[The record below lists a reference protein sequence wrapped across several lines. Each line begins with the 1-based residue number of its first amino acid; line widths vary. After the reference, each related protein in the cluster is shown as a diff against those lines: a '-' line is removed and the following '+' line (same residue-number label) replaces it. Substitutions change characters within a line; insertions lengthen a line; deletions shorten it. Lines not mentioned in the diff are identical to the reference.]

1 MLLFIALGA
10 MTVAALALV
19 AVPLLRRHRAVA
31 PRADYDVEVYRD
43 QLRELD
49 VDLERG
55 VISAEERD
63 SARLEIERR
72 LLAAAPAEPAPEAS
86 APDTTHLITAF
97 AVVVALPLFA
107 GSLYLWLGAPG
118 AGDRPIAT
126 RERPAT
132 PTAMAMP
139 EGGVPDVEQ
148 MVAGLAERLKAQP
161 NDLDGWLMLGRSY
174 SVLERFDEAVIA
186 LKHAEMLAEGD
197 ASVTAMLGEFLV
209 FAADGVVTPEA
220 KATFDDAVARDAGH
234 PAARFYLALAKHQV
248 GDARGA
254 LDDWLALLRDSD
266 PAAPWLPVLRQ
277 RIDETAAGLGVD
289 VAGLTSAAPTASAA
303 PAAPTASAAPAA
315 PTASAAP
322 SAPPPGPTAEDIAAA
337 AGMSADDQGEMIR
350 GMVAR
355 LAERLEDE
363 PDDLDGWLRLG
374 RSYGVLGEP
383 QKSRDAY
390 AQAAALS
397 PDDPDILQSYV
408 TAIMAAQPEDATV
421 PMEAVVVL
429 RQLATVDAENPSALW
444 LLGRAEAESG
454 DMDGARGLWRRL
466 LALLPPGGDDHATVE
481 SAIESLGNAT
491 SGG

>member
-10 MTVAALALV
+10 MTVVALALV

-31 PRADYDVEVYRD
+31 PRAGYDAEVYRD

-63 SARLEIERR
+63 GARLEIERR
-72 LLAAAPAEPAPEAS
+72 LLAAAPAEHAPEAS

-97 AVVVALPLFA
+97 AVVVALPLVA

-118 AGDRPIAT
+118 TVDQPIAA

-132 PTAMAMP
+132 PAVTAMP

-148 MVAGLAERLKAQP
+148 MVIGLAERLRSQP
-161 NDLDGWLMLGRSY
+161 DDLDGWIMLGRSY
-174 SVLERFDEAVIA
+174 SVLERFDEAVVA
-186 LKHAEMLAEGD
+186 LKHAEMMAEGD
-197 ASVTAMLGEFLV
+197 ASVTAMLGEFQV
-209 FAADGVVTPEA
+209 FAAGGVVTPEA

-234 PAARFYLALAKHQV
+234 PAARFYLALAKRQA

-266 PAAPWLPVLRQ
+266 PAATWLPVLHQ
-277 RIDETAAGLGVD
+277 RIDETADQLGVD
-289 VAGLTSAAPTASAA
+289 VAGLA
-303 PAAPTASAAPAA
+303 PAAP
-315 PTASAAP
+315 AAP
-322 SAPPPGPTAEDIAAA
+322 SAPPPGPTAEDMAAA
-337 AGMSADDQGEMIR
+337 AEMSSDDQNAMIR

-355 LAERLEDE
+355 LAARLEDE
-363 PDDLDGWLRLG
+363 PDDLEGWLRLG
-374 RSYGVLGEP
+374 RSYGVLGETP
-383 QKSRDAY
+383 KSRDAY

-397 PDDPDILQSYV
+397 PDDPAVLQSYV
-408 TAIMAAQPEDATV
+408 TAIMAAQPEDAAV

-429 RQLATVDAENPSALW
+429 RRLATVDAENTSALW

-454 DMDGARGLWRRL
+454 NTDAARGLWRRL
-466 LALLPPGGDDHATVE
+466 LALLPPGGDDHAAVE
-481 SAIESLGNAT
+481 GAIESLGGAS

>member
-31 PRADYDVEVYRD
+31 PRAGYDVEVYRD

-63 SARLEIERR
+63 GARLEIERR
-72 LLAAAPAEPAPEAS
+72 LLAAASAVRAPEAS

-97 AVVVALPLFA
+97 AVVVALPLVA

-118 AGDRPIAT
+118 AVDQPIAT

-148 MVAGLAERLKAQP
+148 MVIGLAERLKAQP
-161 NDLDGWLMLGRSY
+161 DDLDGWIMLGRSY
-174 SVLERFDEAVIA
+174 SVLERFDEAVVA
-186 LKHAEMLAEGD
+186 LKHAEMMAKGD
-197 ASVTAMLGEFLV
+197 ASVTAMLGEFQV
-209 FAADGVVTPEA
+209 FAAGGVVTPEA
-220 KATFDDAVARDAGH
+220 KANFDDAVARDAGH
-234 PAARFYLALAKHQV
+234 PAALFYLALAKRQV
-248 GDARGA
+248 GDAQGA

-266 PAAPWLPVLRQ
+266 PAATWLPVLRQ

-289 VAGLTSAAPTASAA
+289 VAGLTPAP
-303 PAAPTASAAPAA
+303 PA
-315 PTASAAP
+315 ASAAP
-322 SAPPPGPTAEDIAAA
+322 SAPPPGPTAEDVAAA

-363 PDDLDGWLRLG
+363 PGDLDGWLRLG

-397 PDDPDILQSYV
+397 PDDPAILQSYV
-408 TAIMAAQPEDATV
+408 TAIIAAQPEDATV

-429 RQLATVDAENPSALW
+429 RQLATVDAENSSALW

-454 DMDGARGLWRRL
+454 NMDAARGLWRRL

-481 SAIESLGNAT
+481 SAIESLGAAS

>member
-31 PRADYDVEVYRD
+31 PRAGYDVEVYRD

-63 SARLEIERR
+63 GARLEIERR
-72 LLAAAPAEPAPEAS
+72 LLAAAPAEDAPEAS

-97 AVVVALPLFA
+97 AVVVALPLVA

-118 AGDRPIAT
+118 AVDQPIAT

-132 PTAMAMP
+132 PTVTAMP

-148 MVAGLAERLKAQP
+148 MVIGLAERLKAQP
-161 NDLDGWLMLGRSY
+161 DDLDGWIMLGRSY
-174 SVLERFDEAVIA
+174 SVLERFDEAVVA
-186 LKHAEMLAEGD
+186 LKHAEMMAKGD

-209 FAADGVVTPEA
+209 FAAGGVVTPEA

-234 PAARFYLALAKHQV
+234 PAARFYLALAKSQI
-248 GDARGA
+248 GDAQGA

-266 PAAPWLPVLRQ
+266 PAATWLPVLRQ

-289 VAGLTSAAPTASAA
+289 VAGLTPAAPAASAAPT
-303 PAAPTASAAPAA
+303 
-315 PTASAAP
+315 
-322 SAPPPGPTAEDIAAA
+322 APPPGPTAEDVAAA
-337 AGMSADDQGEMIR
+337 AGMSANDQGEMIR

-397 PDDPDILQSYV
+397 PDDPAILQSYV
-408 TAIMAAQPEDATV
+408 TAIIAAQPEGATV

-429 RQLATVDAENPSALW
+429 RRLATVDAENSSALW

-454 DMDGARGLWRRL
+454 NMDAARGLWRRL
-466 LALLPPGGDDHATVE
+466 LALLPPGGDDHATIE
-481 SAIESLGNAT
+481 SAIESLGAAS

>member
-10 MTVAALALV
+10 MTVVALALV

-31 PRADYDVEVYRD
+31 PRAGYDVEVYRD

-63 SARLEIERR
+63 GARLEIERR

-97 AVVVALPLFA
+97 AVVVALPLVA

-118 AGDRPIAT
+118 AVDQPIAA

-132 PTAMAMP
+132 PAVTAMP

-148 MVAGLAERLKAQP
+148 MVIGLAERLRSQP
-161 NDLDGWLMLGRSY
+161 DDLDGWIMLGRSY
-174 SVLERFDEAVIA
+174 SVLERFDEAVVA
-186 LKHAEMLAEGD
+186 LKHAEMMAKGD
-197 ASVTAMLGEFLV
+197 ASVTAMLGEFQV
-209 FAADGVVTPEA
+209 FAAGGVVTPEA

-234 PAARFYLALAKHQV
+234 PAARFYLALAKRQV
-248 GDARGA
+248 GDAQGA

-266 PAAPWLPVLRQ
+266 PAATWLPVLRQ

-289 VAGLTSAAPTASAA
+289 VAGLTPAP
-303 PAAPTASAAPAA
+303 PA
-315 PTASAAP
+315 ASAAP
-322 SAPPPGPTAEDIAAA
+322 SAPPPGPTAEDVAAA

-363 PDDLDGWLRLG
+363 PGDLDGWLRLG

-397 PDDPDILQSYV
+397 PDDPAILQSYV
-408 TAIMAAQPEDATV
+408 TAIIAAQPEDATV

-429 RQLATVDAENPSALW
+429 RQLATVDAENSSALW

-454 DMDGARGLWRRL
+454 NMDAARGLWRRL

-481 SAIESLGNAT
+481 SAIESLGAAS

>member
-31 PRADYDVEVYRD
+31 PRAGYDVEVYRD

-63 SARLEIERR
+63 GARLEIERR
-72 LLAAAPAEPAPEAS
+72 LLAAAPAEDAPEAS

-97 AVVVALPLFA
+97 AVVVALPLVA

-118 AGDRPIAT
+118 AVDQPIAT

-132 PTAMAMP
+132 PTATAMP

-148 MVAGLAERLKAQP
+148 MVIGLAERLKAQP
-161 NDLDGWLMLGRSY
+161 DDLDGWIMLGRSY
-174 SVLERFDEAVIA
+174 SVLERFDEAVVA
-186 LKHAEMLAEGD
+186 LKHAETIAKGD
-197 ASVTAMLGEFLV
+197 ASVTAMLGEFQV
-209 FAADGVVTPEA
+209 FAAGGVVTPEA
-220 KATFDDAVARDAGH
+220 KASFDDAVARDAGH
-234 PAARFYLALAKHQV
+234 PAARFYLALAKSQI

-266 PAAPWLPVLRQ
+266 PAATWLPVLRQ

-289 VAGLTSAAPTASAA
+289 VAGLTPAAPAASAAPT
-303 PAAPTASAAPAA
+303 
-315 PTASAAP
+315 
-322 SAPPPGPTAEDIAAA
+322 APPPGPTAEDVAAA

-363 PDDLDGWLRLG
+363 PGDLDGWLRLG

-397 PDDPDILQSYV
+397 PDDPAILQSYV

-429 RQLATVDAENPSALW
+429 RQLATVDAENSSALW
-444 LLGRAEAESG
+444 LLGRAEAENG
-454 DMDGARGLWRRL
+454 NLDAARGLWRRL
-466 LALLPPGGDDHATVE
+466 LALLPPGGDDHATIE
-481 SAIESLGNAT
+481 SAIESLGAAS